1 MNALFFV
8 VALGAVRGSVP
19 AISKIVILGGIDP
32 ILYSASISL
41 FGGLLLILVNFV
53 LGWTT
58 PVTKQ
63 VVWFSLIGGV
73 VGITIPHIIFFNG
86 IKSVD
91 VGIASAMISG
101 VPIII
106 YVLSLT
112 FKQETFLIRR
122 FMGVLFGLIGVV
134 LIASAGITEEALI
147 TASLVGIALIL
158 LSTFFYASNVVF
170 ISVYLPSNLSRMQ
183 AAAWMMIFGSLPIW
197 LFILIGH
204 DFSLIYRTT
213 QNSAFTFLLL
223 HGFVSGLAYYLSF
236 YIISNYGPVIY
247 SVAAYL
253 MVAFGIF
260 IGVIAF
266 GEIYT
271 YFDLVGVGLILFG
284 LIAVTMKRN
293 QTGADPRLDP
303 PQT

>member
-204 DFSLIYRTT
+204 DFSLIYSTT
-213 QNSAFTFLLL
+213 QNSAFIFLLL

-266 GEIYT
+266 EEIYT
-271 YFDLVGVGLILFG
+271 YFDMVGVGLILFG
-284 LIAVTMKRN
+284 VIAVTMKRN

>member
-1 MNALFFV
+1 M
-8 VALGAVRGSVP
+8 RGSVP

-32 ILYSASISL
+32 ILYAASISL
-41 FGGLLLILVNFV
+41 FGGLLLILVNFI

-86 IKSVD
+86 IKSVE

-106 YVLSLT
+106 YVLSLL
-112 FKQETFLIRR
+112 FNKETFSTRR
-122 FMGVLFGLIGVV
+122 FTGVLLGLIGVA

-147 TASLVGIALIL
+147 TASFVGIALIL
-158 LSTFFYASNVVF
+158 LSTFFYASNVIF
-170 ISVYLPSNLSRMQ
+170 ISVYLPENLSRMQ

-197 LFILIGH
+197 LIILIGH
-204 DFSLIYRTT
+204 DFSLISSTA
-213 QNSAFTFLLL
+213 QNPAFIFLLL
-223 HGFVSGLAYYLSF
+223 HCFVSGLAYYLSF
-236 YIISNYGPVIY
+236 HIISNYGPVIY

-260 IGVIAF
+260 VGLIAF
-266 GEIYT
+266 GESYT
-271 YFDLVGVGLILFG
+271 PFDMVGVGLIILG
-284 LIAVTMKRN
+284 VVAVTMKRN
-293 QTGADPRLDP
+293 QTGTDPRLDP

>member
-1 MNALFFV
+1 MNALLFV

-19 AISKIVILGGIDP
+19 AISKIVTLGGIDP
-32 ILYSASISL
+32 ILYAASISL
-41 FGGLLLILVNFV
+41 FGGLLLILINFV
-53 LGWTT
+53 VGSTT
-58 PVTKQ
+58 TVTKQ

-86 IKSVD
+86 IKTVD

-106 YVLSLT
+106 YVLSLI
-112 FKQETFLIRR
+112 FNQETFSIRR
-122 FMGVLFGLIGVV
+122 FLGVLFGLIGVA

-147 TASLVGIALIL
+147 TASFVGITLIL

-170 ISVYLPSNLSRMQ
+170 ISVYLPDNLSRMQ
-183 AAAWMMIFGSLPIW
+183 AAAWMMMFGSLPIW
-197 LFILIGH
+197 LYILISH
-204 DFSLIYRTT
+204 DFSLISSTA
-213 QNSAFTFLLL
+213 QNPAFIFLLL
-223 HGFVSGLAYYLSF
+223 HCFVSGLAYYLSF

-260 IGVIAF
+260 VGVIAF
-266 GEIYT
+266 DEIYT
-271 YFDLVGVGLILFG
+271 PFDMAGVVLIILG
-284 LIAVTMKRN
+284 VIAVTMKRN
-293 QTGADPRLDP
+293 QTGTDPRLDP

>member
-1 MNALFFV
+1 LNAVFFV

-32 ILYSASISL
+32 ILYSAAISL
-41 FGGLLLILVNFV
+41 FGGLLLIIVNFV
-53 LGWTT
+53 LGWAT

-63 VVWFSLIGGV
+63 VVWFSLIGGF
-73 VGITIPHIIFFNG
+73 VGITIPHIIFFTG

-134 LIASAGITEEALI
+134 LIASAGITEKALI
-147 TASLVGIALIL
+147 TASLVGIVLIL

-260 IGVIAF
+260 VGMIAF

-271 YFDLVGVGLILFG
+271 YFDMVGVGLILLG
-284 LIAVTMKRN
+284 VIAVTIKRN
-293 QTGADPRLDP
+293 QTSADPRLDP

>member
-1 MNALFFV
+1 LNAVFFV

-32 ILYSASISL
+32 ILYSAAISL
-41 FGGLLLILVNFV
+41 FGGLLLIIVNFV
-53 LGWTT
+53 LGWAT

-73 VGITIPHIIFFNG
+73 VGITIPHIIFFTG

-134 LIASAGITEEALI
+134 LIASAGITEKALI
-147 TASLVGIALIL
+147 TASLVGIVLIL

-260 IGVIAF
+260 VGMIAF

-271 YFDLVGVGLILFG
+271 YFDMVGVGLILLG
-284 LIAVTMKRN
+284 VIAVTIKRN
-293 QTGADPRLDP
+293 QTSADPRLDP

>member
-1 MNALFFV
+1 LNALLFV

-19 AISKIVILGGIDP
+19 AISKIVTLGGIDP
-32 ILYSASISL
+32 ILYAASISL
-41 FGGLLLILVNFV
+41 FGGLLLILINFV
-53 LGWTT
+53 VGSTT
-58 PVTKQ
+58 TVTKQ

-86 IKSVD
+86 IKTVD

-106 YVLSLT
+106 YVLSLI
-112 FKQETFLIRR
+112 FNQETFSIRR
-122 FMGVLFGLIGVV
+122 FLGVLFGLIGVA

-147 TASLVGIALIL
+147 TASFVGITLIL

-170 ISVYLPSNLSRMQ
+170 ISVYLPDNLSRMQ
-183 AAAWMMIFGSLPIW
+183 AAAWMMMFGSLPIW
-197 LFILIGH
+197 LYILISH
-204 DFSLIYRTT
+204 DFSLISSTA
-213 QNSAFTFLLL
+213 QNPAFIFLLL
-223 HGFVSGLAYYLSF
+223 HCFVSGLAYYLSF

-260 IGVIAF
+260 VGVIAF
-266 GEIYT
+266 DEIYT
-271 YFDLVGVGLILFG
+271 PFDMAGVVLIILG
-284 LIAVTMKRN
+284 VIAVTMKRN
-293 QTGADPRLDP
+293 QTGTDPRLDP

>member
-1 MNALFFV
+1 M
-8 VALGAVRGSVP
+8 RGSVP

-32 ILYSASISL
+32 ILYAASISL
-41 FGGLLLILVNFV
+41 FGGLLLILVNFI

-86 IKSVD
+86 IKSVE

-106 YVLSLT
+106 YVLSLL
-112 FKQETFLIRR
+112 FNKETFSTRR
-122 FMGVLFGLIGVV
+122 FTGVLLGLIGVA

-147 TASLVGIALIL
+147 TASFVGIALIL
-158 LSTFFYASNVVF
+158 LSTFFYASNVIF
-170 ISVYLPSNLSRMQ
+170 ISVYLPENLSRMQ

-197 LFILIGH
+197 LIILIGH
-204 DFSLIYRTT
+204 DFSLISSTA
-213 QNSAFTFLLL
+213 QNPSFIFLLL
-223 HGFVSGLAYYLSF
+223 HCFVSGLAYYLSF
-236 YIISNYGPVIY
+236 HIISNYGPVIY

-260 IGVIAF
+260 VGLIAF
-266 GEIYT
+266 GESYT
-271 YFDLVGVGLILFG
+271 PFDMVGVGLIILG
-284 LIAVTMKRN
+284 VVAVTMKRN
-293 QTGADPRLDP
+293 QTGTDPRLDP